1 MPQPAQRTADLAS
14 ATHSALAD
22 SCDEYKRRC
31 CFAETPALP
40 PGGDVDPLPPGWDG
54 GAAREGSHAS
64 GKPAARV
71 VEIGAVHA
79 QWIEPASEPPR
90 FARVKKSADEK
101 SGSRPVP
108 ACLIFV
114 VSSGDEAVAAVAGE
128 ASFELREVRAMHREV
143 KTMRKE
149 LADAGEAGV
158 ERARLDAFLRKF
170 AEFVEGPPPPDPK
183 RARSRSP
190 VPTPDPDEE
199 APAADEG
206 ADGAEGAEAA
216 GGDEAAPRMT
226 TAEDVSLL
234 SALEAFASPDGGYCG
249 VNPALC
255 AILHPALA
263 KRRARRP

>member
-1 MPQPAQRTADLAS
+1 M
-14 ATHSALAD
+14 
-22 SCDEYKRRC
+22 
-31 CFAETPALP
+31 
-40 PGGDVDPLPPGWDG
+40 
-54 GAAREGSHAS
+54 
-64 GKPAARV
+64 
-71 VEIGAVHA
+71 
-79 QWIEPASEPPR
+79 
-90 FARVKKSADEK
+90 
-101 SGSRPVP
+101 
-108 ACLIFV
+108 CLIFV

-170 AEFVEGPPPPDPK
+170 ADFVEGPPPPDPK

-190 VPTPDPDEE
+190 VPNPDPAEE
-199 APAADEG
+199 APAG
-206 ADGAEGAEAA
+206 MRVMRVPMVMVPMVPMVPRRLV
-216 GGDEAAPRMT
+216 DEAAPPMT